1 MLFLA
6 IACKDLSLCHESINQ
21 PFSDDDISF
30 SFNQW
35 CGEEPFL
42 AGSGPGLFKSRSR
55 IRLRLYVSGLFKSR
69 SRIRLRL
76 YVPGLFKSRNRIR
89 LRIYVSGLFKSRSR
103 IRLRLYLLAPTL
115 ESCCKLRLQHTVNC
129 LESHN
134 FGPQR
139 PILDRKDQ
147 NKPSTLTMLTTL
159 YIKFLKKKR
168 CLNSKRF

>member
-55 IRLRLYVSGLFKSR
+55 IRLRLYVT
-69 SRIRLRL
+69 
-76 YVPGLFKSRNRIR
+76 GLFKSRNRIR
-89 LRIYVSGLFKSRSR
+89 LCIYVSGLFKSRSR

-168 CLNSKRF
+168 CLNSKSF

>member
-1 MLFLA
+1 MSLLNRNVIEYQYISAVQQMLFLA
-6 IACKDLSLCHESINQ
+6 IACKDLSLCYESINQ

-42 AGSGPGLFKSRSR
+42 AGSG
-55 IRLRLYVSGLFKSR
+55 SGLFKSR

-134 FGPQR
+134 FGP
-139 PILDRKDQ
+139 
-147 NKPSTLTMLTTL
+147 
-159 YIKFLKKKR
+159 
-168 CLNSKRF
+168 